1 MTSQESTTAPSV
13 GVRLDR
19 EGPVATVTLCRPEV
33 LNAQTPQMWTALRAY
48 ARELPGD
55 IRVVVVRGEGRAF
68 SAGLDLSVAGAP
80 ASGGGASGG
89 TAAGKGGTAGPA
101 VGAGGS
107 PAPTGA
113 SGGSL
118 AELASLPPESAQ
130 QRIALFQEGF
140 SWLRRPDLITIA
152 AVQGHAIGAG
162 FQLALACD
170 LRVVTDDATFTMA
183 EVSLG
188 LVPDLTGTKRLVE
201 LVGYARALEICVTG
215 RRVPAAEAERIGLAN
230 LVVGR
235 ADLDGAVADLT
246 AAVLAAPR
254 DAVVEIKAL
263 VAAAAGRSFAEQ
275 EAAERAA
282 QVRRLRDL
290 AGVGE

>member
-1 MTSQESTTAPSV
+1 
-13 GVRLDR
+13 
-19 EGPVATVTLCRPEV
+19 
-33 LNAQTPQMWTALRAY
+33 MWTALREF
-48 ARELPGD
+48 ARELTGD
-55 IRVVVVRGEGRAF
+55 TRVVVVRGEGRAF

-89 TAAGKGGTAGPA
+89 TATGNDGAAGAD
-101 VGAGGS
+101 VGVGDS

-113 SGGSL
+113 SL
-118 AELASLPPESAQ
+118 AELAALPSETAQ
-130 QRIALFQEGF
+130 QRIAVFQEGF
-140 SWLRRPDLITIA
+140 SWLRRPDLITVA

-170 LRVVTDDATFTMA
+170 FRVLSDDATFTMA

-235 ADLDGAVADLT
+235 AELDAAVADLT

-263 VAAAAGRSFAEQ
+263 IAAAAGRGFAEQ

>member
-1 MTSQESTTAPSV
+1 
-13 GVRLDR
+13 
-19 EGPVATVTLCRPEV
+19 
-33 LNAQTPQMWTALRAY
+33 MWTALREF

-55 IRVVVVRGEGRAF
+55 VRVVVVRGEGRAF
-68 SAGLDLSVAGAP
+68 SAGLDLSVAGAL
-80 ASGGGASGG
+80 ASGGEAAGGSATGDVGTTNRAGERSASGG
-89 TAAGKGGTAGPA
+89 TF
-101 VGAGGS
+101 V
-107 PAPTGA
+107 
-113 SGGSL
+113 
-118 AELASLPPESAQ
+118 ELVSLPPEQAQ
-130 QRIALFQEGF
+130 ERIALFQEGF

-152 AVQGHAIGAG
+152 AVHGHAIGAG

-170 LRVVTDDATFTMA
+170 FRIVSDDAAFTMA

-215 RRVPAAEAERIGLAN
+215 RRVPATEAERIGLAN

-235 ADLDGAVADLT
+235 AELDAAVADLT

-263 VAAAAGRSFAEQ
+263 IAGAAERGFAAQ

-282 QVRRLRDL
+282 QIRRLRDL
-290 AGVGE
+290 AGIGE